1 MESLP
6 TLLDLLTADLL
17 IPLLPSLV
25 TMATLSVETVS
36 EFVRMTE
43 HGMAHLQLVK
53 VRTQFNGYM

>member
-25 TMATLSVETVS
+25 TMATLEEGVSDNVWWLGPGVEQLQPVNVS
-36 EFVRMTE
+36 ST
-43 HGMAHLQLVK
+43 
-53 VRTQFNGYM
+53 TS

>member
-6 TLLDLLTADLL
+6 TLLDLLTVL